1 MEEKQLR
8 LGHVTWLDTHARRA
22 FFLVTRASPPLY
34 FLPAVMCAATEA
46 ALGAR
51 QGECEAEAQAAAARL
66 EAALASAAE
75 AAAAKE
81 AELRGNKPREAA
93 AEAEDAADPDD
104 APGEPLEEARKR
116 REAEEAAEDADDA
129 AMDGPDE
136 EPLAGVL
143 QDADM

>member
-8 LGHVTWLDTHARRA
+8 LGHMTWLDTHPRRA
-22 FFLVTRASPPLY
+22 FFLVTRAAPPLY

-46 ALGAR
+46 ALAAR
-51 QGECEAEAQAAAARL
+51 QGECEAETQAAAARL
-66 EAALASAAE
+66 DAALASAAE

-81 AELRGNKPREAA
+81 AELLGNKPREHEVA
-93 AEAEDAADPDD
+93 AEAEDAS
-104 APGEPLEEARKR
+104 GELMSLDETKRKR
-116 REAEEAAEDADDA
+116 REAEEAAEEAEDA

-143 QDADM
+143 QDA